1 MALRNALYATGLR
14 PFVAVVNVDTPQKA
28 ALDPNTRV
36 LNIILNCICVL
47 WTQVTNFRILRKN
60 SRSA

>member
-14 PFVAVVNVDTPQKA
+14 PFVAVVNVDTQQKA

-36 LNIILNCICVL
+36 LNIILNCVCPLDIAS
-47 WTQVTNFRILRKN
+47 N
-60 SRSA
+60 